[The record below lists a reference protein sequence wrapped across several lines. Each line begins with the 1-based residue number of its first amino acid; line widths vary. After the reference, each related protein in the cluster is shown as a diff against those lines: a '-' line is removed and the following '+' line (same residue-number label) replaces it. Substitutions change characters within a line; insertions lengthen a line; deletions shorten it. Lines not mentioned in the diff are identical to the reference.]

1 MDSAVVLFALAAFC
15 HFPLHHLEHFRVD
28 DGFVVI
34 LDIVLRDFTLVDL
47 GLLGQEIDGVAFLKE
62 RIALVLLIAEDTLDG
77 GNAPFFLAA
86 GCRNAVLGE
95 GIGYAVVGHALQEQ
109 AVDALDDDCLLSV
122 DHQIPVRAS
131 VVAKEALERNT
142 DLSVCEAVAERLNR
156 IYIKGDRKMVSVAID
171 GPAGAGK
178 STLARRLAAELGYIY
193 VDTGAMYR
201 AIGLYALRA
210 GKDPKDNAAVD
221 ALLPQIELRLASI
234 AGEQHIYLKDEDVS
248 TAIRTEAAGMA
259 ASAVGANPA
268 VRAFLLELQ
277 RSMAKKQDVLMDG
290 RDIGTVVLPDAT
302 VKIFLTASPEARAT
316 RRWKEYQAK
325 GIDTPYEEV
334 LADVKQRDYQ
344 DTHRAAAPLKQAED
358 AVLLDTSALDFEQSL
373 DAMKQIIAKK
383 IGG

>member
-77 GNAPFFLAA
+77 GNVPFFLAA

-142 DLSVCEAVAERLNR
+142 DLSVCEAL
-156 IYIKGDRKMVSVAID
+156 S
-171 GPAGAGK
+171 
-178 STLARRLAAELGYIY
+178 LAPSAVLG
-193 VDTGAMYR
+193 
-201 AIGLYALRA
+201 
-210 GKDPKDNAAVD
+210 NAA
-221 ALLPQIELRLASI
+221 
-234 AGEQHIYLKDEDVS
+234 
-248 TAIRTEAAGMA
+248 
-259 ASAVGANPA
+259 
-268 VRAFLLELQ
+268 AF
-277 RSMAKKQDVLMDG
+277 
-290 RDIGTVVLPDAT
+290 
-302 VKIFLTASPEARAT
+302 FLC
-316 RRWKEYQAK
+316 Q
-325 GIDTPYEEV
+325 
-334 LADVKQRDYQ
+334 
-344 DTHRAAAPLKQAED
+344 
-358 AVLLDTSALDFEQSL
+358 
-373 DAMKQIIAKK
+373 
-383 IGG
+383 